1 MRFSDE
7 PVLYINTGSRRAEG
21 EVAQNAG
28 NLMLV
33 KEYEVVHTT
42 ACSGCTAADLAAAL
56 ELVRYLQAR
65 VVA

>member
-33 KEYEVVHTT
+33 KEYEVVYRRPT
-42 ACSGCTAADLAAAL
+42 ADILRQTQLL
-56 ELVRYLQAR
+56 P
-65 VVA
+65 